1 MGFQIHV
8 CYSIQLLPFIVHF
21 EILNDITYFSPKR
34 DIDPLPSLSFWLF
47 HDVFLCVFYI
57 YKQVNYLHTLYLE
70 NAKKKRMQELIPQKE
85 TKRQKGEFST
95 EHYSEKDLLRISLQS
110 EVKFCHS
117 AVT

>member
-1 MGFQIHV
+1 M
-8 CYSIQLLPFIVHF
+8 
-21 EILNDITYFSPKR
+21 
-34 DIDPLPSLSFWLF
+34 
-47 HDVFLCVFYI
+47 FLCVFYI

-70 NAKKKRMQELIPQKE
+70 NAKKKKRMQELISQKDVYE

-117 AVT
+117 AVTNEK